1 MNKTVR
7 SSAWVY
13 TCPVCKK
20 KSRGISNCRWCG
32 IKWSIEQINQRK
44 ILRNSV
50 PQNTRSGGVLISW
63 CIWDFQKISSPNV
76 KDKDSFFNSFVSK

>member
-1 MNKTVR
+1 MVKVKPRELCEKKWTEGMLRTISVP
-7 SSAWVY
+7 
-13 TCPVCKK
+13 CPLCKK

-50 PQNTRSGGVLISW
+50 LQNQEMQVL
-63 CIWDFQKISSPNV
+63 
-76 KDKDSFFNSFVSK
+76 